1 MNMKKLLALLLA
13 IVMLASLA
21 ACGSKDPV
29 SSDPQPSGSQPVV
42 SDPPAGSSEPVGSGE
57 IPGNSDADGYTFSN
71 GTLTLEMVVTNG
83 NQGNPE
89 GTWTLSENGSV
100 VKEGTFETDTYFF
113 MALTASDGSVCTGI
127 LLKNDATYQVLG
139 ISFNPEYVK
148 FMREGQELFNYGSV
162 EMVLETFV
170 VDGVKYEAPEVDLE
184 EVISGGS
191 SGGEET
197 SDGEIYT
204 ATVQVNTPDYT
215 GDVTLT
221 LTLDEDAGTFAI
233 NDRWGYVNV
242 TGTAEISNF
251 VVLTLTTEDGTWYRG
266 CIQTD
271 AEYNRTGIIFDENYD
286 NGYQQTWTGLLDY
299 GAVTFAI
306 GDTAPGGGEQGGN
319 EPIVDGEIYTAVVQV
334 ATPEYTGDVTLTL
347 VLDEVAGTFS
357 INDRW
362 GYVNV
367 TGTASIN
374 NFVVLELTTEDGTLY
389 RGCIQ
394 TDASYNRTGIIFD
407 ENYDN
412 GYQQTWTG
420 LLDYGA
426 VTFAIGSEV
435 PSGGDEPAVVEG
447 EVYTATVQVNTPDY
461 TGDVTLTLTLD
472 EDAGTF
478 AINDRWGYVNVTG
491 TASINNFVVLELTTE
506 DGTLYRGCIQTDAS
520 YNRTGIIFDENY
532 DNGYQQT
539 WTGLL
544 NYGAVTFTIAE

>member
-13 IVMLASLA
+13 IVMLVGLA

-29 SSDPQPSGSQPVV
+29 TSDPQPSGSQPVV
-42 SDPPAGSSEPVGSGE
+42 SDPPAEPSDPVGSGE
-57 IPGNSDADGYTFSN
+57 APNNSDADGYTFSN
-71 GTLTLEMVVTNG
+71 GTLTLDMTVTNG

-113 MALTASDGSVCTGI
+113 VAFTAKDGAACTGI
-127 LLKNDATYQVLG
+127 LLKNDASYEILG
-139 ISFNPEYVK
+139 ISFDPEYVK
-148 FMREGQELFNYGSV
+148 FMREGENLFDYGAV

-170 VDGVKYEAPEVDLE
+170 VDGVTYDAPEVNLDD
-184 EVISGGS
+184 IHGGQT
-191 SGGEET
+191 GGEET
-197 SDGEIYT
+197 SEGEIYT
-204 ATVQVNTPDYT
+204 AVVQVATPEYT

-221 LTLDEDAGTFAI
+221 LTLDESAGYFSI

-242 TGTAEISNF
+242 TGTASINNF
-251 VVLTLTTEDGTWYRG
+251 VVLELTTEDGTLYRG

-271 AEYNRTGIIFDENYD
+271 ESYNRTGIIFDENYD

-306 GDTAPGGGEQGGN
+306 GSEATAGGDAPAVVEGE
-319 EPIVDGEIYTAVVQV
+319 VYTATVQV

-347 VLDEVAGTFS
+347 TLDEDAGTFS

-367 TGTASIN
+367 TGTAAIN

-412 GYQQTWTG
+412 GYPQTWTG
-420 LLDYGA
+420 LLY
-426 VTFAIGSEV
+426 
-435 PSGGDEPAVVEG
+435 
-447 EVYTATVQVNTPDY
+447 
-461 TGDVTLTLTLD
+461 
-472 EDAGTF
+472 
-478 AINDRWGYVNVTG
+478 
-491 TASINNFVVLELTTE
+491 
-506 DGTLYRGCIQTDAS
+506 
-520 YNRTGIIFDENY
+520 
-532 DNGYQQT
+532 
-539 WTGLL
+539 
-544 NYGAVTFTIAE
+544 YGAVTFTIAE